1 MDNPTYVEVLNW
13 ASSFLE
19 KADKESYIA
28 EYLILERKGWQ
39 KTELLMNLRKPMP
52 LEEVQQLEA
61 DLALILKDYPPQYII
76 GSCEFYGRR
85 FEVSSGTL
93 IPRPETEELVALVL
107 TNNPRKADLSV
118 LDIGTGTGAIALSL
132 KGEAPDWQVSAV
144 DLSLEAL
151 VVAEKNRQN
160 LALEVAFYQGDLTA
174 PVKHQLF
181 DIIVSNPPYISY
193 DEWAV
198 MDESV
203 RQHEPKLALFA
214 DHQGL
219 KIYERLAEEF
229 PLRLKATGKIYLEIG
244 YQQGQAVQELFQKAF
259 PDHQVL
265 VHQDLQGQ
273 DRMISVER

>member
-174 PVKHQLF
+174 PVKDQLF

-219 KIYERLAEEF
+219 KIYERLAEEL

-244 YQQGQAVQELFQKAF
+244 YQQGQAVQGLFQKAF